1 MLKRNVNI
9 EAIKEA
15 KDANKLVIFIG
26 AGVSA
31 NSGLPSWTNLVKVFA
46 KKLGI
51 DRDLNTDDYL
61 RIPQYFYNE
70 RGQLE
75 YFKVIEQVFSGRYA
89 PNLIHSKLLSLNP
102 KHIIT
107 TNYDYLIEEALE
119 AHYLFYDKVAE
130 DRDIPYASSNN
141 LYIKMHGD
149 LLKKNIV
156 LKEDDYLYYSDN
168 FKLIENY
175 VESIF
180 INHTVLFIG
189 YSMQDY
195 DLKLLIKRLQST
207 IGNDFR
213 TAYLIESSNTV
224 KSSIEKEYLK
234 RFGINVIDIK
244 DVPEDY
250 KGSKEKIG
258 NSHGDNLL
266 KILNYIED
274 YNTDNKEE
282 LGYFFAK
289 WRCYKD
295 LKAIRVY
302 DLFSKLEF
310 NSLNFH
316 FRSEN
321 CLELT
326 CIGSDEIYLMKFID
340 RMNEIS
346 EMLKKEQSSQI
357 KDYDEFIYINEIMAK
372 ANVKKIVLVIRG
384 DFKNR
389 EIKFYETFMNMDSFK
404 PELIE
409 LIEQNNYLE
418 LENRIN
424 DIKYNL
430 NADFYNSW
438 LSLSFAYTHFN
449 KYVSAYEQLE
459 NISLKA
465 YKEKNYSMYYLAA
478 FNKKMLSRL
487 LPHPGTLLSRSLGED
502 VSITFLNNLPN
513 VQVLDKEV
521 NESFL
526 QLSKEEKANFEF
538 LQKLHVSKGLID
550 DIQKVVKKSNN
561 KIKSN
566 LNTEFIL
573 GSQDIELP
581 KLRSTIYDF
590 YRYTTYNYLI
600 VKYYTEVVEV
610 YSDFLDALVSTY
622 LNLKKSEEFQTNN
635 KKFSSIIEPYQF
647 EYLDLILI
655 TNSLSEKDINK
666 IFDNYNVTSIM
677 FNGPTI
683 VVRGLLKNLIN
694 SFCRYSKAKQL
705 DEKLKSTFAIAK
717 RIPLDIEDLRD
728 IISTFTSVI
737 QKRPI
742 NDSIYTSFLD
752 FIRCQSKILE
762 MDSELFINFV
772 NVFLNKLSN
781 PCFNNPNGF
790 EMSLIEREYFL
801 RDFIFHTPLSKESHS
816 NIELSPLL
824 KELEYGFLKGNYLL
838 INEMLL
844 DLYRICTKE
853 NQTRIEE
860 SIRKQLRLE
869 YNIMIYLKAVLNNI
883 EPIINE
889 FDAAFQVDLI
899 NLKANGEYKITYEMY
914 LLAINNREKQKEVL
928 LKLKGLSDHLDF
940 FIELENYDFK
950 NKSFELSWLCDLPE
964 EHIQKISG
972 EFCGFIKNRFKDEFI
987 VSQKLS
993 VDLLMILFKYFYN

>member
-15 KDANKLVIFIG
+15 KDANKLVVFIG

-51 DRDLNTDDYL
+51 DSDLNSDDFL

-75 YFKVIEQVFSGRYA
+75 YFKVIEQVFNGRYT
-89 PNLIHSKLLSLNP
+89 PNLIHSKLLALNP

-130 DRDIPYASSNN
+130 DRDLPYASSNN

-156 LKEDDYLYYSDN
+156 LKEDDYLNYSND

-175 VESIF
+175 IESIF

-224 KSSIEKEYLK
+224 KSSIEKKYLK
-234 RFGINVIDIK
+234 SFGINVIDIK
-244 DVPEDY
+244 DIPEDY
-250 KGSKEKIG
+250 EGSKEKIG
-258 NSHGDNLL
+258 NSHGDNVL

-274 YNTDNKEE
+274 YYTDNKEE
-282 LGYFFAK
+282 LRYFFAK

-302 DLFSKLEF
+302 DLFTKLEF
-310 NSLNFH
+310 NSLVFH

-326 CIGSDEIYLMKFID
+326 CYGPDQIYLIKFID

-346 EMLKKEQSSQI
+346 EILKKEHSSKI
-357 KDYDEFIYINEIMAK
+357 KDYDEFKYINEIMAK
-372 ANVKKIVLVIRG
+372 ANVEKIILVIRG
-384 DFKNR
+384 EFNKR
-389 EIKFYETFMNMDSFK
+389 EIKFYETFMNMDNFK

-409 LIEQNNYLE
+409 LIEQNNYIE
-418 LENRIN
+418 LENRID

-487 LPHPGTLLSRSLGED
+487 LPNTGMLLSGSLGED
-502 VSITFLNNLPN
+502 VSITFLNNLPDIK
-513 VQVLDKEV
+513 VLDKEV

-550 DIQKVVKKSNN
+550 DIQKVVRKSNN

-581 KLRSTIYDF
+581 KLCSNIYDF

-622 LNLKKSEEFQTNN
+622 LNQKRSEDFQTNN
-635 KKFSSIIEPYQF
+635 NKYSSIIEPYQF
-647 EYLDLILI
+647 EHLDLIII
-655 TNSLSEKDINK
+655 TNSLSEKDINR
-666 IFDNYNVTSIM
+666 IFKTYNVMSIM
-677 FNGPTI
+677 YKGPTI
-683 VVRGLLKNLIN
+683 LVRGLLENLIT
-694 SFCRYSKAKQL
+694 SFSRYSKAKQL

-717 RIPLDIEDLRD
+717 HITLDIEDLRG

-742 NDSIYTSFLD
+742 NDEIYTSFLD
-752 FIRCQSKILE
+752 FIRSQSKISD

-772 NVFLNKLSN
+772 NVFLNKLSD

-790 EMSLIEREYFL
+790 EISLIEREYFL
-801 RDFIFHTPLSKESHS
+801 RDLINHTPLSKEFHSH
-816 NIELSPLL
+816 IEFTSLL
-824 KELEYGFLKGNYLL
+824 KELEFGFLKRNSLH

-844 DLYRICTKE
+844 DLYKLCTIE
-853 NQTRIEE
+853 NQKRIEE

-869 YNIMIYLKAVLNNI
+869 FDLMIYLKAVLNNI
-883 EPIINE
+883 EPIIIE
-889 FDAAFQVDLI
+889 FDAAFQVELI
-899 NLKANGEYKITYEMY
+899 NLKVNGEYKITYEMY
-914 LLAINNREKQKEVL
+914 LLAINNREKQKEAL
-928 LKLKGLSDHLDF
+928 LKLRGLSNHLDF
-940 FIELENYDFK
+940 YIELENYDFR
-950 NKSFELSWLCDLPE
+950 NKSFELSWLHDLSE
-964 EHIQKISG
+964 ELIQKIRG
-972 EFCGFIKNRFKDEFI
+972 EFRGFIKNRFRDEFI

-993 VDLLMILFKYFYN
+993 EDLLKIFFKYFYN